1 MNALQRRWRA
11 WIDERS
17 PPRDDIR
24 FTQRNVYILPN
35 RGGLGY
41 GIVVLVLLL
50 AAINEQLNLA
60 YALAFLLG
68 GVGLS
73 AMWLT
78 HGNLRGLSLALGS
91 LNSVHAGQAVALPVV
106 LDASGLK
113 RGRYGVVF
121 KQPSPGAGSAMAPVD
136 TVGEAAA
143 GHQQTVVLA
152 VPAPS
157 RGWLSLPR
165 LRIETTYPLG
175 LFTAWAYWRT
185 QRRVLVWPALET
197 MAPPL
202 PDLPAD
208 GGGPPG
214 LSATSVD
221 LPDGLRPW
229 RRGDTIRTVAW
240 KKSATR
246 LASGLEPVSREAA
259 GRPRQERWIEWAH
272 TEGLDTEARLSRLAT
287 WAVMAERQAS
297 QDGQPYGLRLPG
309 LTVPS
314 SQGPVHLQQC
324 LDALAHWGLAP

>member
-1 MNALQRRWRA
+1 MNALQQRWRRWV
-11 WIDERS
+11 DERS
-17 PPRDDIR
+17 PRRDTIR
-24 FTQRNVYILPN
+24 FTQRNVYILPS

-41 GIVVLVLLL
+41 AVVVLVLLL

-78 HGNLRGLSLALGS
+78 HGNLRGLSLSLGS
-91 LNSVHAGQAVALPVV
+91 LGSVHAGQAVVMPVV
-106 LDASGLK
+106 LDASGLS
-113 RGRYGVVF
+113 RGRYGVVL
-121 KQPSPGAGSAMAPVD
+121 KLPNTQTPVD

-143 GHQQTVVLA
+143 GHQQTLMLP

-157 RGWLSLPR
+157 RGWLALPR
-165 LRIETTYPLG
+165 LRVQTTYPLG
-175 LFTAWAYWRT
+175 LFTAWGYWRAE
-185 QRRVLVWPALET
+185 RRVLVWPALDPA
-197 MAPPL
+197 APPL

-214 LSATSVD
+214 LSATAVE

-229 RRGDTIRTVAW
+229 RRGDTVRSVAW

-272 TEGLDTEARLSRLAT
+272 TEGLDTETRLSRLAT
-287 WAVMAERQAS
+287 WVVMAERQAL

-309 LTVPS
+309 QNVAS
-314 SQGPVHLQQC
+314 GQGAVHMQQC
-324 LDALAHWGLAP
+324 LDTLAQWGLAP